1 MIYREFNFHDMHKR
15 RKTITELARELRK
28 NPTASEKILWEEL
41 RKRRLNG
48 YRFVRQKPFV
58 YEQNQNN
65 CFFFIA
71 DFYCAETKLVI
82 ELDGPVHEYT
92 RYYDYQRD
100 IVLEGLGLNTL
111 RILNSE
117 LDDMEA
123 VKRKILEFLDY

>member
-1 MIYREFNFHDMHKR
+1 MQKR
-15 RKTITELARELRK
+15 RKSITELARELRK

-58 YEQNQNN
+58 YEQKRNKRY
-65 CFFFIA
+65 FFIA
-71 DFYCAETKLVI
+71 DFYCAEKKLVI
-82 ELDGPVHEYT
+82 ELDGIVHEYT

-100 IVLEGLGLNTL
+100 IVLEELGLNTL

-117 LDDMEA
+117 LDDIEV
-123 VKRKILEFLDY
+123 VKEKILEFLSREF

>member
-1 MIYREFNFHDMHKR
+1 MYKR
-15 RKTITELARELRK
+15 KKSITELARELRK

-58 YEQNQNN
+58 YEQKRNKRY
-65 CFFFIA
+65 FFIA
-71 DFYCAETKLVI
+71 DFYCAEKKLVI
-82 ELDGPVHEYT
+82 ELDGIVHEYT

-100 IVLEGLGLNTL
+100 IVLEGLGLKTL

-117 LDDMEA
+117 LNDMEA
-123 VKRKILEFLDY
+123 VKRKILEFLNY